1 MDGTGS
7 ISNFVSQRIIGNYG
21 ANILNGGSG
30 VDTLIGLRGND
41 LYAVGDSR
49 IVIEENTGE
58 GDDTVVT
65 SVSYTLG
72 AGVSIEVLA
81 AQDRASSTGL
91 MLVGNALGQTIA
103 GTAGADTLNGGGG
116 TDALIGGGGN
126 DRFDFT
132 VTLGNGNVAGIT
144 DFAAVDRI
152 GLSSA
157 IFSGVGAS
165 LEQSEF
171 VTGLAAST
179 AEQRIVYNQAKG
191 QLFYDADGNGAGMA
205 VLFAQLTPGTALGNT
220 SFEVIA
226 PA

>member
-7 ISNFVSQRIIGNYG
+7 IGNFVSQRIIGNYG

-30 VDTLIGLRGND
+30 VDMLIGLRGND
-41 LYAVGDSR
+41 LYAVGDRR

-116 TDALIGGGGN
+116 TDALIGGG
-126 DRFDFT
+126 R
-132 VTLGNGNVAGIT
+132 
-144 DFAAVDRI
+144 
-152 GLSSA
+152 
-157 IFSGVGAS
+157 
-165 LEQSEF
+165 Q
-171 VTGLAAST
+171 
-179 AEQRIVYNQAKG
+179 
-191 QLFYDADGNGAGMA
+191 
-205 VLFAQLTPGTALGNT
+205 
-220 SFEVIA
+220 
-226 PA
+226 